1 MQKKLLSLYTSWRRA
16 RQQKQ
21 HRLAQ
26 GRLTANEAATCLP
39 DSGEMPLA
47 RLPVSHGA
55 TPTVYA
61 TAENRGHLLIAALP
75 GSHWREQLCLTLTH
89 WPGAALV
96 VDPDGWLY
104 RQTAAFRQAQY
115 GPVYAHPGYRLWAN
129 NLLRIW
135 LPEAA
140 FQLHRFLM
148 PPSTQAAAAED
159 DNVARTVSLICAVGF
174 YSLTHKR
181 NPFQLLLDMALT
193 DMLTALAALETVPQ
207 ARLHVRHFTKG
218 QPPQLAIY
226 DAATVQAFT
235 WFSQQLWRYQ
245 EAYTTFAM
253 PEDQKEMIPDHWSRV
268 AGTVYLTYPTPKLAE
283 MAGLVTA
290 MVSSQ
295 LVAHQ
300 TYGLGK
306 PLLLVLDTS
315 LASRLP
321 HFAQF
326 LATAADYGITVVLT
340 APSLSAL
347 DALNPIGSGET
358 LAAQF
363 PHQLWYAPRDRETAV
378 HIATR
383 YGTHLDASGASV
395 ATLTAEEVLGWS
407 DETLLLVTERQ
418 RPYLVIGQPVKLP
431 EDFRQRQPPRPPAT
445 EAMPRR
451 SDQWLPDLPD
461 LTRQMAEVLVASGA
475 IPIPVD
481 AAEGKNESE
490 DTAVAKEQTASEP
503 IVESAGD
510 VATAPDPSTPNEQEF
525 VEEAKDASEESLNV
539 ARARYR

>member
-1 MQKKLLSLYTSWRRA
+1 MSKNIQTLTQAWRLA
-16 RQQKQ
+16 RQQKR

-26 GRLTANEAATCLP
+26 GRLTANEAATRLP

-61 TAENRGHLLIAALP
+61 TAENRGHLLIVALP
-75 GSHWREQLCLTLTH
+75 GSHWREQLCLTLSH

-96 VDPDGWLY
+96 VDPDGRLY

-115 GPVYAHPGYRLWAN
+115 GPVYTHPGYRLWAN
-129 NLLRIW
+129 NLLRLW

-159 DNVARTVSLICAVGF
+159 DYIARTVSLICAVGF

-181 NPFQLLLDMALT
+181 NPFQLLLDIALT

-207 ARLHVRHFTKG
+207 SRLHVRHFTKG
-218 QPPQLAIY
+218 QPPHLAIY
-226 DAATVQAFT
+226 DAATVQAFA
-235 WFSQQLWRYQ
+235 WFSHQLWRYQ
-245 EAYTTFAM
+245 AAYTTFAM
-253 PEDQKEMIPDHWSRV
+253 PEDEKDVIPESWYREQS
-268 AGTVYLTYPTPKLAE
+268 TLYLIYPANKLAE
-283 MAGLVTA
+283 MAGLVA
-290 MVSSQ
+290 AVVNSQ

-300 TYGLGK
+300 TYGLSK
-306 PLLLVLDTS
+306 PLLLVLDIS

-326 LATAADYGITVVLT
+326 LATAADFGITVVLT

-347 DALNPIGSGET
+347 ETLNPTGSGAA

-378 HIATR
+378 HMATR
-383 YGTHLDASGASV
+383 YGTRLNLAGEA
-395 ATLTAEEVLGWS
+395 APELTPEEIQAWP
-407 DETLLLVTERQ
+407 ENQLLLVPQRE
-418 RPYLVIGQPVKLP
+418 RPYVVIGQPVQLP
-431 EDFRQRQPPRPPAT
+431 EDFRQRQPPLPPAT
-445 EAMPRR
+445 EAVPRR
-451 SDQWLPDLPD
+451 YDQWLPDLPD
-461 LTRQMAEVLVASGA
+461 LTRQMAEVLVAHGA

-481 AAEGKNESE
+481 ATDGKNESE
-490 DTAVAKEQTASEP
+490 ETAVDRQPVDQEP
-503 IVESAGD
+503 AVKPAR
-510 VATAPDPSTPNEQEF
+510 AAPDPPSPTAPGEPEVGEE
-525 VEEAKDASEESLNV
+525 VEAASEKSRNV